1 MDEPYSERIYR
12 AVIEP
17 AGLSCYSVVIGES
30 DLYICTQKNH
40 SAEAGESLMRHRAG
54 LEEYLARHLTFGT
67 SFKPVPVASEAP
79 PIVTAMATAAEACDV
94 GPMASVAGAVAQFV
108 GTDLLGLSGRVIVEN
123 GGDLFLAG
131 GGPTKVRI
139 FAGAG
144 SPGVDVL
151 VEDAPEGVG
160 LCTSS
165 ATVGP
170 SISLGAAD
178 AVTVLARTATLADAA
193 ATAIGN
199 VVLVPDDIENGL
211 QMASRLD
218 GVSGAVVLLQ
228 GSMGVWGKVEIV

>member
-54 LEEYLARHLTFGT
+54 LEEYLARHLTFAT
-67 SFKPVPVASEAP
+67 SFKTV
-79 PIVTAMATAAEACDV
+79 
-94 GPMASVAGAVAQFV
+94 AVAQFV

-218 GVSGAVVLLQ
+218 GVSGEVVLLQ
-228 GSMGVWGKVEIV
+228 GSMGAVS